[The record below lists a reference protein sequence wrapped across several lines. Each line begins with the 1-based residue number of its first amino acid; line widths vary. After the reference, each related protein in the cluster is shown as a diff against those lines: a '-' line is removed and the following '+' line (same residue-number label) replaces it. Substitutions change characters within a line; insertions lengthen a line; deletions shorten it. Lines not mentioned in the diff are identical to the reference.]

1 MRALSLA
8 FVALVVAACEGTTAD
23 AGLHAA
29 LRADGAQFFQGAMP
43 ADTAGPKVA
52 AVNLVTTAIR
62 AGSVGKSCSGALAAE
77 ATAAAIALAGDD
89 GYWVVTASV
98 PDIQTPGLPSFR
110 TKLSFSSALSPGA
123 HDLVVRAVDVN
134 GHFGPANVQPLTA
147 MDPTPQGRVVVSL
160 TWDSESDLD
169 LRVVDPNGA
178 EVWKRN
184 INSFGP
190 PVPGQPPGSDAWKN
204 GGILDFDSNAACLID
219 GRRRENVVWKTTAP
233 SGHYLV
239 RVDTF
244 SLCNEVSANWK
255 IEAFLSGASL
265 GSAQGS
271 SFDSDT
277 RLPHDRG
284 AGLLALEF
292 DVP

>member
-1 MRALSLA
+1 MRAFSL
-8 FVALVVAACEGTTAD
+8 VCVVLVISSCDGSTSD
-23 AGLHAA
+23 PGLRAA
-29 LRADGAQFFQGAMP
+29 LRAEGAQFFPGAMP
-43 ADTAGPKVA
+43 AEAGGPKVA
-52 AVNLVTTAIR
+52 AVNLVTTSLR
-62 AGSVGKSCSGALAAE
+62 AGSVGKSCSGALEAE
-77 ATAAAIALAGDD
+77 ATSAAIALAGDD

-98 PDIQTPGLPSFR
+98 PDVQTPGLPSFHTR
-110 TKLSFSSALSPGA
+110 LSFSSSLSPGS
-123 HDLVVRAVDVN
+123 HDLVVRAVDIN
-134 GHFGPANVQPLTA
+134 GRFGPANVQPLTPV
-147 MDPTPQGRVVVSL
+147 DTTPQGRLVVSL

-190 PVPGQPPGSDAWKN
+190 PAPGQPPGSDAWKN
-204 GGILDFDSNAACLID
+204 GGILDFDSNAACVID

-233 SGHYLV
+233 SGHYVV

-244 SLCNEVSANWK
+244 SLCSEVSANWK
-255 IEAFLSGASL
+255 LEAFLSGASL
-265 GSAQGS
+265 GRSEGS

-284 AGLLALEF
+284 AGLLGLEF